1 MHLNRVPVV
10 NEKPS
15 ETRRKR
21 QISDDSWDIN
31 DDDLFNFEFDDF
43 ESKFNETTS
52 GPAADPDFEPVRFYL
67 IVTLLR

>member
-1 MHLNRVPVV
+1 MV
-10 NEKPS
+10 NEKPT

-21 QISDDSWDIN
+21 QINDETWEM

-52 GPAADPDFEPVRFYL
+52 GPATDPDFEPV
-67 IVTLLR
+67 